1 MQTERVNT
9 GIPCL
14 NELIGG
20 GFVPQSQILL
30 AGEAGT
36 GKTIFSLQYLY
47 TGALAGEQGL
57 YITLDEP
64 EVNLLWN
71 MRNFG
76 WDFDRLAQEK
86 AFSVYHINVFREGN
100 VYEKINSE
108 LEQIADEIDAL
119 GARRVVVD
127 SITAFSVWTGD
138 EHLLRLMMSSFL
150 EMLRR
155 KHCTSLLPCE
165 AVHGEPSRFGV
176 EDFLADSVIM
186 LYSMPQLRAMSV
198 RKMRGTKHDKAIHPY
213 EITEKGIVIDPKQ
226 QILWEAIR
234 GMR

>member
-9 GIPCL
+9 GIPGL

-47 TGALAGEQGL
+47 TGALAGEPGL

-86 AFSVYHINVFREGN
+86 AFSVYHINVFSEGN

>member
-9 GIPCL
+9 GIPGL

-47 TGALAGEQGL
+47 TGALAGEPGL